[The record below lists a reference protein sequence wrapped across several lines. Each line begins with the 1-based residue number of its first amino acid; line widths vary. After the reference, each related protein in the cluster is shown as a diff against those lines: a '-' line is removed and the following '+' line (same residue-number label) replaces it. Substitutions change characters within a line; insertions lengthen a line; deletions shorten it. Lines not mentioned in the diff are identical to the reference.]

1 MKMLDLNIKIYLHKI
16 KTNLPVNWK
25 IKKAFINELKENIN
39 QYRRDNKNIS
49 IEDIKDK
56 FGTPEDVLI
65 SFNNSY
71 DYYKNKSIIYSN
83 ITKIVAIIAGVII
96 AILLKVIVILIYIGN
111 SHVTIIT

>member
-1 MKMLDLNIKIYLHKI
+1 MKMLGLNIKIYLHKI
-16 KTNLPVNWK
+16 KTNLPVSWK
-25 IKKAFINELKENIN
+25 IKRAFINELKENIN
-39 QYRRDNKNIS
+39 QYRRDNKNIT

-83 ITKIVAIIAGVII
+83 ITKIVAITAIAVII
-96 AILLKVIVILIYIGN
+96 ILLTVIIIL
-111 SHVTIIT
+111 VTCFSRTTTIT

>member
-25 IKKAFINELKENIN
+25 IKRAFINELKENIN
-39 QYRRDNKNIS
+39 QYRRDNKNIN

-71 DYYKNKSIIYSN
+71 DYYKNKSIIYDN
-83 ITKIVAIIAGVII
+83 LTKIVVII
-96 AILLKVIVILIYIGN
+96 AIAIIIILLTVIIML
-111 SHVTIIT
+111 VTCFSRTTTIT